1 MTATGDTG
9 SAGKAPVMAGALTT
23 SPASAPHAAPD
34 PAQRSAQPDPK
45 ATLAPAATPAPT
57 PAPTPALNPAPQPA
71 AKPGPQSAG
80 QRAGRPAPQPA
91 PQPVVQPTAQAAPR
105 VKTHIPPPTAIRD
118 APPRARRLS
127 RRILLAGAVLIGGV
141 FAAALVIGLSD
152 TKNRNRSASDPEI
165 TTSPAPPESVRAAPA
180 NYDSMSLAGEPELA
194 SPTDRLWGDH
204 PPPPDPQPAFPPD
217 AQYDAGSAPPLPPRD
232 PALSEAARADAAARG
247 SPILFAD
254 RPEGAIQAAPTPTR
268 GPHGAFLAAQ
278 GRSESVLDAHLSAP
292 ASRYMIQAGATI
304 PAALLTALNSDLPG
318 RVIAQVSEN
327 VYDSQTGDHL
337 LVPQGAR
344 LIGAYQSE
352 VSYGER
358 RILIAWNRLIL
369 PSGWSIELK
378 GMEATDASGA
388 AGARARTDNHL
399 GRLAL
404 ASVLSGALTV
414 AANEVE
420 DDTGGGLTPSVG
432 DAAAQEAASVGGR
445 IVDRD
450 LSVRP
455 TLRVPAGALIR
466 VLVSR
471 DIVLRPYRP

>member
-9 SAGKAPVMAGALTT
+9 SAGKAPVIAGAPTT

-34 PAQRSAQPDPK
+34 LGQRSAQPDPK
-45 ATLAPAATPAPT
+45 ATPAPAANPA
-57 PAPTPALNPAPQPA
+57 ADPALNPAPQPA
-71 AKPGPQSAG
+71 AKPAPQPAE
-80 QRAGRPAPQPA
+80 QRASQPAPQPA
-91 PQPVVQPTAQAAPR
+91 PHPEAQSTAQAAPR

-118 APPRARRLS
+118 TPPRARRLS

-247 SPILFAD
+247 SPILFGD
-254 RPEGAIQAAPTPTR
+254 RPGGTIQAAPTPTR

-278 GRSESVLDAHLSAP
+278 GRSESVLDARLSAP

-327 VYDSQTGDHL
+327 VFDSQTGDHL

-344 LIGAYQSE
+344 LIGAYQSD

-445 IVDRD
+445 IVDRE
-450 LSVRP
+450 LSVHP
-455 TLRVPAGALIR
+455 TLRVPAGAPIR